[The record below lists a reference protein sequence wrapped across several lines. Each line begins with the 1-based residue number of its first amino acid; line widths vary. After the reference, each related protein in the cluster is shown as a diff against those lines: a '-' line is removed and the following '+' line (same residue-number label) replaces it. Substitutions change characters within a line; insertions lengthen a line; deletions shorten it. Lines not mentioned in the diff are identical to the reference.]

1 MVTYSL
7 DLIRLILAIFATY
20 RLARGLSVDVIGSRI
35 REGIGRKAAVASD
48 HSFTWYVAELVNCPY
63 CTGFWF
69 AGIVTLL
76 ILFPTAYGDLL
87 LIWFG
92 IAGAQTFLE
101 GCRDNR

>member
-1 MVTYSL
+1 MAIYSL

-20 RLARGLSVDVIGSRI
+20 RLARGLSVDVIGNRI

-48 HSFTWYVAELVNCPY
+48 HSFTWYAAELVNCPY

-69 AGIVTLL
+69 AGVITLL
-76 ILFPTAYGDLL
+76 ILFPTAYSDFLL
-87 LIWFG
+87 LWFG
-92 IAGAQTFLE
+92 IAGAQAFLE

>member
-1 MVTYSL
+1 MAIYSL
-7 DLIRLILAIFATY
+7 DFIRLLLAIFATY

-35 REGIGRKAAVASD
+35 REGIGRKAAVSSN
-48 HSFTWYVAELVNCPY
+48 HSFTWYAAEMVNCPY

-69 AGIVTLL
+69 AGVVTLS

-87 LIWFG
+87 LLWFG